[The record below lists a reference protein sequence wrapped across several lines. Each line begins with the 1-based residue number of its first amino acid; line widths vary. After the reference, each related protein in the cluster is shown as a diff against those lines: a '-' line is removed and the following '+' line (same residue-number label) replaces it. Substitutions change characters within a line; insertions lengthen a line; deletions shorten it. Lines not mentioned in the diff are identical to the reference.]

1 MLTLF
6 WKRLTVPPPGT
17 TPGQARLAG
26 VIGLLLGVVTLL
38 AAALVYEFLMQVAGP
53 APGEVVTRHNRPTHF
68 FLPALPALALVATGG
83 YRLVIGAPR
92 KPPSSL
98 VNVLTVLFI
107 LLASLVLF
115 FFSAFAFGPW
125 VQSLLSPEPASSWQM
140 NTRTH
145 SRPPR
150 PSFARSSLA

>member
-1 MLTLF
+1 MLALF
-6 WKRLTVPPPGT
+6 WKRLTAPPPDT

-26 VIGLLLGVVTLL
+26 LLGLLLGGMTLL
-38 AAALVYEFLMQVAGP
+38 AAAVLYQLLVQVAGP
-53 APGEVVTRHNRPTHF
+53 APGEVVTRHNRSTHF
-68 FLPALPALALVATGG
+68 FALTAFPALALVATSG

-115 FFSAFAFGPW
+115 FVGSYALGPW
-125 VQSLLSPEPASSWQM
+125 VESLLSPESQESA
-140 NTRTH
+140 
-145 SRPPR
+145 
-150 PSFARSSLA
+150 